1 MSLKHKLKV
10 LCASNDMSLLDIMRA
25 YNKKYGKA
33 MVSQTYYQM
42 INNDNI
48 KWNTL
53 TDMLDSV
60 GYEIVFRRKRDVDQ
74 WNCFSKLNWIQRIEV
89 ADVYGWS
96 LMYADSRRVSDVHPA
111 DCNVVN
117 EITVR
122 LMCRWASHAR
132 GWFHRCTHSGRH
144 LIHIANQI
152 IYNTHIYSI

>member
-33 MVSQTYYQM
+33 MVSQTYYRM

-74 WNCFSKLNWIQRIEV
+74 
-89 ADVYGWS
+89 
-96 LMYADSRRVSDVHPA
+96 
-111 DCNVVN
+111 
-117 EITVR
+117 
-122 LMCRWASHAR
+122 
-132 GWFHRCTHSGRH
+132 
-144 LIHIANQI
+144 
-152 IYNTHIYSI
+152 

>member
-74 WNCFSKLNWIQRIEV
+74 
-89 ADVYGWS
+89 
-96 LMYADSRRVSDVHPA
+96 
-111 DCNVVN
+111 
-117 EITVR
+117 
-122 LMCRWASHAR
+122 
-132 GWFHRCTHSGRH
+132 
-144 LIHIANQI
+144 
-152 IYNTHIYSI
+152 

>member
-25 YNKKYGKA
+25 YNKKYRKA

-74 WNCFSKLNWIQRIEV
+74 
-89 ADVYGWS
+89 
-96 LMYADSRRVSDVHPA
+96 
-111 DCNVVN
+111 
-117 EITVR
+117 
-122 LMCRWASHAR
+122 
-132 GWFHRCTHSGRH
+132 
-144 LIHIANQI
+144 
-152 IYNTHIYSI
+152 